1 MILLDYIFILNFQPF
16 TEITFSAL
24 LNTSTSNLRFDFPSI
39 LGLRNLSYIFRF
51 SGINANMLAEIQSKL
66 KE

>member
-1 MILLDYIFILNFQPF
+1 LNFQPF